1 LSFGSQGVGSGGQL
15 LGEMFKARVGT
26 PMVHVPFRGAAPA
39 ATEIMA
45 GRIDF
50 LFTSY
55 ISIGEQA
62 KAGKLRIIAIGGKKR
77 VAEHPDIPTMA
88 EAGFPGID
96 MDMWHGMVAPA
107 ATPAPIVK
115 QLNEEFI
122 KAARGPDIERII
134 APQATDLMLSS
145 PADFAKMIAT
155 DSERLAKVMQDAG
168 IKPQ

>member
-15 LGEMFKARVGT
+15 LGEMFKGRLGT

-77 VAEHPDIPTMA
+77 IDAHPEIPTMA

-96 MDMWHGMVAPA
+96 MDMWHGMIAPA
-107 ATPAPIVK
+107 GTPAPIVK
-115 QLNEEFI
+115 RLNEEFI
-122 KAARGPDIERII
+122 KAARAPDIERII

-145 PADFAKMIAT
+145 PGDFANMIAS